1 MKNVDI
7 RAATMKLAMD
17 QLRSLGAHLYT
28 KKQSGV
34 YKLGDVVKQTKD
46 GDWDQSYAET
56 GQVRDQTVQTTTKR
70 SAVICTGSLYLNG
83 NFAGQYDYA
92 YISGNTTTDAVDQQ
106 DAYDHW
112 FTGNQDTH
120 WALVC
125 VDGTFTQGDRAI
137 IKPPVRKLGFV
148 LNVDG
153 AYTLNGMT
161 SMTNRGAN
169 HSGTGDSHGYT
180 APVAIPVNGSITI
193 PAAGGAGGA
202 RRSTSSTAAAQ
213 GQAGGTATNG
223 SGGGGSGVAH
233 AVVSGSCVSGAGA
246 AGTCFTSGGGG
257 GGMQMYHAGT
267 TIAAD
272 SDEFMDAIANGGAGG
287 NPPIDNGGNYA
298 GMGGS
303 GNPGALH
310 RGTITAHDQYID
322 GFGNI
327 ATDIGPNNP
336 VYYGY
341 GEHIGVED
349 KRATISADSNVGH
362 IRRPY
367 SPMDNTFNGLAGT
380 LIILVNGAYTGAGFA
395 ISQGQ
400 TGANVHE
407 GYQGGSGGSGGGGA
421 VCILDDDGSGGPTSV
436 VNGGAVT
443 NGSAIG
449 GAGGAGSAI
458 RGTYG

>member
-34 YKLGDVVKQTKD
+34 YKLGDVVKHIKD
-46 GDWDQSYAET
+46 GDWNQSYAET
-56 GQVRDQTVQTTTKR
+56 GQVRDQTAQTTTKR

-125 VDGTFTQGDRAI
+125 VDGTLTQGDRAI

-193 PAAGGAGGA
+193 PATG
-202 RRSTSSTAAAQ
+202 
-213 GQAGGTATNG
+213 
-223 SGGGGSGVAH
+223 
-233 AVVSGSCVSGAGA
+233 GA
-246 AGTCFTSGGGG
+246 AG
-257 GGMQMYHAGT
+257 A
-267 TIAAD
+267 
-272 SDEFMDAIANGGAGG
+272 
-287 NPPIDNGGNYA
+287 
-298 GMGGS
+298 
-303 GNPGALH
+303 
-310 RGTITAHDQYID
+310 R
-322 GFGNI
+322 
-327 ATDIGPNNP
+327 
-336 VYYGY
+336 V
-341 GEHIGVED
+341 D
-349 KRATISADSNVGH
+349 KST
-362 IRRPY
+362 
-367 SPMDNTFNGLAGT
+367 
-380 LIILVNGAYTGAGFA
+380 TGAG
-395 ISQGQ
+395 QGN
-400 TGANVHE
+400 A
-407 GYQGGSGGSGGGGA
+407 
-421 VCILDDDGSGGPTSV
+421 
-436 VNGGAVT
+436 
-443 NGSAIG
+443 
-449 GAGGAGSAI
+449 
-458 RGTYG
+458 RGNRN

>member
-1 MKNVDI
+1 MKHIDI
-7 RAATMKLAMD
+7 RANTMKLAMD
-17 QLRSLGAHLYT
+17 QLRSIGSQLYN
-28 KKQSGV
+28 KQHSGIYTSASV
-34 YKLGDVVKQTKD
+34 ANQIAT
-46 GDWDQSYAET
+46 GDWGNSYAAT
-56 GQVRDQTVQTTTKR
+56 GQVRNQTAQTTGKR

-92 YISGNTTTDAVDQQ
+92 YISGNTTLDAVDQQ

-125 VDGTFTQGDRAI
+125 VDGNLTQGNRAI

-153 AYTLNGMT
+153 DYVLNGMT

-193 PAAGGAGGA
+193 PAIGGAGGA
-202 RRSTSSTAAAQ
+202 RITSTSVAYVIGNT
-213 GQAGGTATNG
+213 GGTSTNG
-223 SGGGGSGVAH
+223 SGGGGSG
-233 AVVSGSCVSGAGA
+233 CVMAANSITQGISGAGS
-246 AGTCFTSGGGG
+246 AGTCFTGGSGGGG
-257 GGMQMYHAGT
+257 MMLYDLGSTLAT
-267 TIAAD
+267 D

-287 NPPIDNGGNYA
+287 NPPISNGGNYA
-298 GMGGS
+298 SMGGS

-310 RGTITAHDQYID
+310 RGAAGHPLN
-322 GFGNI
+322 GFG
-327 ATDIGPNNP
+327 IGGGGDVSPTEP
-336 VYYGY
+336 TYYGF
-341 GEHIGVED
+341 GEDINKED
-349 KRATISADSNVGH
+349 KRPSAGVSFYLARH
-362 IRRPY
+362 Y
-367 SPMDNTFNGLAGT
+367 SPIEASFNGTAGT
-380 LIILVNGAYTGAGFA
+380 LIILVNGAYSGNGFA

-400 TGANVHE
+400 GLANIHDGFGGGA
-407 GYQGGSGGSGGGGA
+407 GGAGGGGA
-421 VCILDDDGSGGPTSV
+421 VIVLDDNGSGGPTSQ
-436 VNGGAVT
+436 VNGGPGT
-443 NGSAIG
+443 NAYSG